1 MTAAPAGRDDA
12 AIDAV
17 IFDLDGVLADT
28 EPIHFEVCRQVIAP
42 ATLPYEDYARFIG
55 GGTENYGDWIE
66 RTFGVPKVTFYE
78 RYDSTLVERLR
89 TGPPPLMA
97 GADALVRAI
106 LRREVPVA
114 VASMSKRAW
123 VEPTL
128 DAIGMR
134 DLFPL
139 VVTHDEVSQPKPD
152 PEIYLQAASLL
163 GVPPEAC
170 LAVEDSEHG
179 VASAAAAGMWVV
191 QLRQAAIASDPQ
203 PGAHIVIE
211 SFRDFDLGWLEGDW
225 PGVRRAQR

>member
-1 MTAAPAGRDDA
+1 MSGDPASP
-12 AIDAV
+12 IVEAV

-28 EPIHFEVCRQVIAP
+28 EPVHFEASRRVVAP
-42 ATLPYEDYARFIG
+42 AELRFEDYEPFIG
-55 GGTENYGDWIE
+55 GGAEDYGGWIE
-66 RTFGVPKVTFYE
+66 STYGISKDIFRT
-78 RYDSTLVERLR
+78 RYTAEFVNALQSV
-89 TGPPPLMA
+89 PPPLMP
-97 GADALVRAI
+97 GADAVVRAV

-134 DLFPL
+134 ALFSL

-163 GVPPEAC
+163 GVPPERC
-170 LAVEDSEHG
+170 IAVEDSRHG

-191 QLRQAAIASDPQ
+191 QLRQATMAADPQ
-203 PGAHIVIE
+203 PGAHAVID
-211 SFRDFDLGWLEGDW
+211 SFREFNLGWLEGKQ
-225 PGVRRAQR
+225 PGILSA

>member
-1 MTAAPAGRDDA
+1 MSAPQDDVL
-12 AIDAV
+12 IEAV
-17 IFDLDGVLADT
+17 IFDLDGVLAET
-28 EPIHFEVCRQVIAP
+28 EPVHLETSRRVLAP
-42 ATLPYEDYARFIG
+42 QELPLDEYLGFVG
-55 GGTENYGDWIE
+55 GGWPEYLAWIE
-66 RTFGVPKVTFYE
+66 SRFGIPGTEFE
-78 RYDSTLVERLR
+78 ARYTTSIVAALR
-89 TGPPPLMA
+89 EGPPPLMP

-106 LRREVPVA
+106 LRREVPIA

-163 GVPPEAC
+163 GVSPQAC
-170 LAVEDSEHG
+170 IAVEDSMHG

-191 QLRQAAIASDPQ
+191 QLRQAAIAADPQ
-203 PGAHIVIE
+203 PGAHVVID
-211 SFRDFDLGWLEGDW
+211 SFREFNLGWLEGDW
-225 PGVRRAQR
+225 PGIRVV